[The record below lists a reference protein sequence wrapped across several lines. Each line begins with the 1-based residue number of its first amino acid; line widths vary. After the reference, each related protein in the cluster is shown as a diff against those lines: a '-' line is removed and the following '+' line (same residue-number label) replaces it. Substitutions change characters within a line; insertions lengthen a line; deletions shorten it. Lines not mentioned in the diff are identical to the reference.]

1 MVYFE
6 VENAG
11 LDGLWT
17 KVIKQRTHLQVAEIT
32 QALKKLESKG
42 FVKQFSS
49 AKYPSKKLYILSHL
63 QPSEEAAGGLFY
75 SDGVIDVELLSH
87 LMKWTEVYV
96 HRKAWQARDNNSISD
111 KNGKRKRE
119 REREREGED
128 GEDPVD
134 AGILHGSKR
143 WRGVKP
149 MPAGYQGYASIGEV
163 AKYLNKAGLLLKDK
177 IMEQEVEQV
186 LDLLCYDGR
195 VEKVLLGGGFRTL
208 LRPISNPYEETPD
221 TARTGFTEVPCGGCP
236 SFDLCDDT
244 GPVNAKSCE
253 YFKDWLK

>member
-17 KVIKQRTHLQVAEIT
+17 KVIKQRTHLQLAEVT

-49 AKYPSKKLYILSHL
+49 AKYPTKKLYILSHL
-63 QPSEEAAGGLFY
+63 HPSEEAAGGLFY

-87 LMKWTEVYV
+87 LMKFTEVFV
-96 HRKAWQARDNNSISD
+96 HRKAWQARESTSKPDE
-111 KNGKRKRE
+111 NGKRKRE
-119 REREREGED
+119 E

-134 AGILHGSKR
+134 SGILHGSKR
-143 WRGVKP
+143 WKGVKP
-149 MPAGYQGYASIGEV
+149 MPAGYQGYATIGEI
-163 AKYLNKAGLLLKDK
+163 AKYLNRAGLLARDK
-177 IMEQEVEQV
+177 IMEEEVEQV

-195 VEKVLLGGGFRTL
+195 VERILLGGGFRTV

-221 TARTGFTEVPCGGCP
+221 TARTGFTEIPCGGCP

-244 GPVNAKSCE
+244 GPVNARTCE